1 MRKTE
6 PKTAAVPVKNNEER
20 LSFVINSA
28 GVGTWDWYIDT
39 SELLWS
45 DLSLQMFGLAPG
57 TKMTYERFLNALHPD
72 DRERISTAIQ
82 NTLERGT
89 RTTSRCGRSGRMEV
103 FTGQHPGVGRILT
116 NRVGRCA

>member
-6 PKTAAVPVKNNEER
+6 PKTAAVPVKSNQER

-39 SELLWS
+39 GELLWS

-82 NTLERGT
+82 KTLERGDPYDVEI
-89 RTTSRCGRSGRMEV
+89 RGRSGRMEV
-103 FTGQHPGVGRILT
+103 FTG
-116 NRVGRCA
+116 